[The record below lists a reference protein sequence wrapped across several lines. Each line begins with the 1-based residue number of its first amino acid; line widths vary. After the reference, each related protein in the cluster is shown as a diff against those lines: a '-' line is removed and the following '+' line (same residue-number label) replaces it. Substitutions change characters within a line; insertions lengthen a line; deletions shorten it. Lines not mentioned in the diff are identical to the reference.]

1 MVASGR
7 GRADHR
13 SVGSSEGAEITWHGI
28 ARACAASIRC
38 CCGRKCIGE
47 PLEQNTAVE
56 QMEAESSRV
65 SAGRARVDRPLNGA
79 IQWAT
84 SYIDSAAA
92 LPAGVFVHRRDACKW
107 SR

>member
-1 MVASGR
+1 MASLAPVPQASG
-7 GRADHR
+7 AA
-13 SVGSSEGAEITWHGI
+13 VAES
-28 ARACAASIRC
+28 AAAA
-38 CCGRKCIGE
+38 IGE
-47 PLEQNTAVE
+47 PLEQNTAAE